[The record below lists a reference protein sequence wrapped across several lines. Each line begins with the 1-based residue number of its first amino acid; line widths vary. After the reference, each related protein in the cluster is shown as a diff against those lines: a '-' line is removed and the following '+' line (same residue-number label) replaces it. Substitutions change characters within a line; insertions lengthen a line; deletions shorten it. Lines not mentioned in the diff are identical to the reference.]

1 MAINTKRF
9 MSPGEKEYI
18 VSGNWKCTESPT
30 GAHWWD
36 CNVKPSVCKIC
47 AKVNVGVAR
56 VASNKSV

>member
-1 MAINTKRF
+1 